1 MHSDQEEKKRIGKR
15 NKRGKLQ
22 KIQNTEN
29 TENTEKNKEKN
40 KGILIL
46 VNNFVDHGKQGHH
59 MPIRGYLKRESRGF
73 FVVRSFSE
81 GQIQLNRDK
90 SLIKTGFAS

>member
-1 MHSDQEEKKRIGKR
+1 MQSDKEEKKRIGKR

-22 KIQNTEN
+22 KIQT

-73 FVVRSFSE
+73 FVVWSFSK
-81 GQIQLNRDK
+81 GQIQWNRDK